1 MYRKQFRDFKT
12 DRSVEADQKRNPTMS
27 SRLKSAFQGAP
38 TKPEEL
44 HLQAGKLK
52 KMLSGEGGN
61 SQNAVCIMYNIIS
74 ATISSPVHY
83 QITG

>member
-12 DRSVEADQKRNPTMS
+12 DRSVEADLKRNPTMS
-27 SRLKSAFQGAP
+27 SRLKSAFQGTP

-61 SQNAVCIMYNIIS
+61 TQNAVYIAYNIIS
-74 ATISSPVHY
+74 ATISSPIHY
-83 QITG
+83 QIAG

>member
-74 ATISSPVHY
+74 AKISSPIHY
-83 QITG
+83 RITG